1 MADHATQGAV
11 ELGGIVD
18 VADHERTYHAF
29 LKLVKWASIV
39 IAIIVAGL
47 FAFAF

>member
-1 MADHATQGAV
+1 MADHAQTAV

-18 VADHERTYHAF
+18 VTDHERTYRGF
-29 LKLVKWASIV
+29 LTLVKWGTLAV
-39 IAIIVAGL
+39 AIIVAFL